1 MTGAARTA
9 ESARRSTS
17 SSSTT
22 SAERGSSQVVPFADA
37 ARSLLRRTVV
47 GAVDELVRAR
57 GWAATTMADVAKAA
71 GVSRQTLYNEF
82 GSRQSLVE
90 EYVSSEIEALLVD
103 VEAEV
108 RADAADP
115 RLAVRKAFALFLRLA
130 SDEPIVR
137 IIAADAEGGELI
149 RLLTTV
155 GRSIA
160 LTRVTALI
168 TEVWPQ
174 ASVHDAEIVAESLVR
189 LAISHALFPTADPEE
204 TADSVTRMIGPFVDE
219 ALGVQA

>member
-1 MTGAARTA
+1 
-9 ESARRSTS
+9 
-17 SSSTT
+17 
-22 SAERGSSQVVPFADA
+22 VPFADA

-82 GSRQSLVE
+82 GSRQALVE
-90 EYVSSEIEALLVD
+90 EYVSSEIETLLVD

-115 RLAVRKAFALFLRLA
+115 RMAVRKAFALFLRLA

-174 ASVHDAEIVAESLVR
+174 ASPEDAEVVAESLVR
-189 LAISHALFPTADPEE
+189 LAISHALFPTADPQA
-204 TADSVTRMIGPFVDE
+204 TAESVTRMIGPFVDE
-219 ALGVQA
+219 ALGVRG

>member
-1 MTGAARTA
+1 
-9 ESARRSTS
+9 
-17 SSSTT
+17 
-22 SAERGSSQVVPFADA
+22 VPFADA

-57 GWAATTMADVAKAA
+57 GWAATTMSDVAKAA

-82 GSRQSLVE
+82 GSRQALVE

-130 SDEPIVR
+130 SDEPIVQ

-160 LTRVTALI
+160 LTRVTSLI

-174 ASVHDAEIVAESLVR
+174 ASVQDAEVVAESLVR
-189 LAISHALFPTADPEE
+189 LAISHALFPTADPQE
-204 TADSVTRMIGPFVDE
+204 TAEAVTRMIGPFVDE
-219 ALGVQA
+219 ALGVTA

>member
-1 MTGAARTA
+1 MR
-9 ESARRSTS
+9 
-17 SSSTT
+17 
-22 SAERGSSQVVPFADA
+22 VVPFADA
-37 ARSLLRRTVV
+37 ARSLLRSTVV
-47 GAVDELVRAR
+47 TAVDDLVRAR

-82 GSRQSLVE
+82 GSRQALVE
-90 EYVSSEIEALLVD
+90 HYVTSEIEALLVD

-108 RADAADP
+108 RADAQDP
-115 RLAVRKAFALFLRLA
+115 RLAVRKAFALFLQLA

-160 LTRVTALI
+160 LTRVSALI
-168 TEVWPQ
+168 IDVWPQ
-174 ASVHDAEIVAESLVR
+174 ASEADAEIVADSLVR
-189 LAISHALFPTADPEE
+189 LAISHALFPTADPEA
-204 TADSVTRMIGPFVDE
+204 TADAVTRMIGPFVDE
-219 ALGVQA
+219 ALGLTG